1 MGIPRKPFILL
12 LALLLTL
19 VAGRR
24 ADGQALPGPC
34 TKDALPG
41 GAQSLICVPNSG
53 WNGQLVVF
61 AHGYVAFNKPI
72 DFYHLEL
79 EDGTSLPTLVQKLG
93 FALATTS
100 YRQNGLAI
108 LEGMEDIHEL
118 VDAFKAAHGNPTRT
132 YVAGVSQGGIIAAL
146 LTERSPDTFTGALAA
161 CGPIGSFRGQ
171 VNYVGDF
178 RVLFDYYFP
187 GIIPGSPISI
197 PPDVISNWETDYQ
210 PRVLA
215 AIAANQAAAQEL
227 LQVAHVPFD
236 PSNPA
241 TIAQSVVGV
250 LWYNIFGTN
259 DGVAKLRGNPYDNR
273 SRWYLGSS
281 DDLRLNLNVPRFR
294 ATPAALVAMRAYE
307 TNGDLHI
314 PLVTLHT
321 THDEIIPYWHEL
333 LYLIKQ
339 RVIDRGVF
347 LPIPVDRYGH
357 CAFTAAEALTAFG
370 VLLAIP

>member
-1 MGIPRKPFILL
+1 
-12 LALLLTL
+12 
-19 VAGRR
+19 
-24 ADGQALPGPC
+24 
-34 TKDALPG
+34 
-41 GAQSLICVPNSG
+41 
-53 WNGQLVVF
+53 
-61 AHGYVAFNKPI
+61 
-72 DFYHLEL
+72 
-79 EDGTSLPTLVQKLG
+79 
-93 FALATTS
+93 
-100 YRQNGLAI
+100 
-108 LEGMEDIHEL
+108 
-118 VDAFKAAHGNPTRT
+118 
-132 YVAGVSQGGIIAAL
+132 
-146 LTERSPDTFTGALAA
+146 
-161 CGPIGSFRGQ
+161 
-171 VNYVGDF
+171 VGDF